1 MRSKPG
7 KPCDHPARTS
17 CAQAN
22 SRAWRLRQGMHGAH
36 SLGLPATVKSFLHR
50 RHFGLAWPGP
60 AWPSMSRGRSMPDHE
75 QPEPCLRS
83 TCCAKYFARSWLKAD
98 CPVLLHMQ
106 KTGRSPLFI
115 STNRLHLFPSQATL
129 LRKMRTNSVWRRT
142 PVLEKMER
150 RWARAVLRR
159 MLSASAASSSDRPL
173 AS

>member
-1 MRSKPG
+1 MTILHGQAVRKQTPG
-7 KPCDHPARTS
+7 PGDFAKECMEHIRWACLQPSSHFGIGAIS
-17 CAQAN
+17 
-22 SRAWRLRQGMHGAH
+22 AW
-36 SLGLPATVKSFLHR
+36 P
-50 RHFGLAWPGP
+50 GLAWLGP

-129 LRKMRTNSVWRRT
+129 LRKIRTSSVWRRT